1 MTVTAKGSG
10 TPDRVPGDETME
22 GRTEPALVNA
32 CAKRAATGRGKSA
45 TGTGA
50 PLARCSRMIRAVLL
64 ALLIAAA
71 PLSAAAARGIPHRS
85 GGPAVHTILD
95 VGHALEPGDYVWDDD
110 GAPAG
115 ATHIV
120 VDVARRQLYVYRGG
134 VEIGRSFAVA
144 GPPENPTPLGRF
156 PILEKDADKY
166 SRSYDAAMPYALRL
180 TRSYVAIHGSKVEWD
195 WVTHGCIGVPLP
207 FARILFRNVR
217 VGDEVLVTR
226 NWLPAA
232 YD

>member
-1 MTVTAKGSG
+1 MT
-10 TPDRVPGDETME
+10 RVAFP
-22 GRTEPALVNA
+22 
-32 CAKRAATGRGKSA
+32 S
-45 TGTGA
+45 
-50 PLARCSRMIRAVLL
+50 VLL
-64 ALLIAAA
+64 ALMLTALPTA
-71 PLSAAAARGIPHRS
+71 PAAARGIPQRA
-85 GGPAVHTILD
+85 GGPDVHTILD
-95 VGHALEPGDYVWDDD
+95 VGHPLEPGDYVWDDD

-120 VDVARRQLYVYRGG
+120 VDTARRQLYVYRGG

-144 GPPENPTPLGRF
+144 GPPESPTPLGRF

-166 SRSYDAAMPYALRL
+166 SRSYDAPMPYALRL

-217 VGDEVLVTR
+217 VGDDVLVTR